1 MAPDHPSPSTAL
13 RPPSPAPL
21 RVAIVTES
29 FLPQVNGVTNSVCRV
44 ADLLAAEGHQAMVL
58 APGHGPASYAGFPVI
73 RMPSLPLPFYRDFS
87 VGLPARRTMTAAIR
101 AFAPDVLHLA
111 SPALLGHAAVEAA
124 RRWALPTVAVFQT
137 DLAGFAGRYGLPG
150 GQTVWP
156 LLRRV
161 HSAVDRTLVPSS
173 ATTRTLAEH
182 GFPRLHLWQR
192 GVDTRRFS
200 PEHRDEELRRRLA
213 PGGETIVGYVG
224 RLAKDKRVDLLAH
237 VARLRGIKLVVV
249 GDGPERARLRRR
261 LPEAV
266 FTGQRTGDDLSRL
279 YASMD
284 VFVHTGAD
292 ETFCQAVQEALASGV
307 PAVAPNSGGP
317 VDLVVPERNGLLY
330 SPDSVRELRV
340 AVGRLAHNRQVRE
353 RMAAAARPSVAQR
366 TWEAIGAQLTD
377 HYRSVI
383 APSREL
389 ARSGGRHPSGGV
401 GSLPHGSLSDAI
413 GT

>member
-1 MAPDHPSPSTAL
+1 MSPTDAL
-13 RPPSPAPL
+13 NGLTPAKRPARPL

-44 ADLLAAEGHQAMVL
+44 ADLLAAEGHQAVVL
-58 APGHGPASYAGFPVI
+58 APGHGPSSYAGFPVV
-73 RMPSLPLPFYRDFS
+73 RLPSLPLPFYRDFA

-101 AFAPDVLHLA
+101 AFAPDVVHLA
-111 SPALLGHAAVEAA
+111 SPALLGLAAVEAA

-150 GQTVWP
+150 GEAVWP

-161 HSAVDRTLVPSS
+161 HSAVDRTLVPSTS
-173 ATTRTLAEH
+173 TMESLADH
-182 GFPRLHLWQR
+182 GFPRLDLWQR
-192 GVDTRRFS
+192 GVDTARFS

-213 PGGETIVGYVG
+213 PEGQTIVGYVG
-224 RLAKDKRVDLLAH
+224 RLAKDKRVDLLTH
-237 VARLRGIKLVVV
+237 VARLRGIRLVVV
-249 GDGPERARLRRR
+249 GDGPERSRLRRR
-261 LPEAV
+261 LPDAV
-266 FTGQRTGDDLSRL
+266 FTGQRTGDELSRL

-317 VDLVVPERNGLLY
+317 VDLVLPEHNGLLY
-330 SPDSVRELRV
+330 DPDSVRELRV
-340 AVGRLAHNRQVRE
+340 AVGRLAHNGQARE
-353 RMAAAARPSVAQR
+353 RMAAAARPSVAHR
-366 TWEAIGAQLTD
+366 TWEAVGAQLVE

-383 APSREL
+383 APSQEL
-389 ARSGGRHPSGGV
+389 ARQAHSGGLRHGPLSRTTP
-401 GSLPHGSLSDAI
+401 GSA
-413 GT
+413 